1 MSETT
6 RVRQDEST
14 GSRGAGAPDRDEL
27 TGETDVAAQSS
38 PRSRVSREQVIL
50 LFGIPV
56 IVALALGGWIWWRAT
71 ATLDPIETRQL
82 AWGTIVDLTWQ
93 HIQLTLVT
101 TAFVLLAAIPLGILL
116 TRKGFD
122 KAAPLVVGIG
132 NIGQAA
138 PAIGLVVLFAIWID
152 FGFWTAVL
160 AFTLY
165 GVLPVLRN
173 TIVGLQ
179 GVDRTLIE
187 AGRGMGMSGMGVLTR
202 IELPLAVPVIMA
214 GVRTALVLVVGVASF
229 ATFIDAGGL
238 GALIQTGITLFR
250 TSILV
255 SGGLLIALLALLVD
269 WVGRVLETVVRPKGL

>member
-1 MSETT
+1 VSQTLAT
-6 RVRQDEST
+6 APGTAS
-14 GSRGAGAPDRDEL
+14 GAAVPEEGRLARL
-27 TGETDVAAQSS
+27 RAGL
-38 PRSRVSREQVIL
+38 SREQVL
-50 LFGIPV
+50 LLTGIPAL
-56 IVALALGGWIWWRAT
+56 VAVALGGWVWWRVT
-71 ATLDPIETRQL
+71 ADLDSIEARQL
-82 AWGTIVDLTWQ
+82 AWDTIGRLTWEHVQ
-93 HIQLTLVT
+93 VT
-101 TAFVLLAAIPLGILL
+101 AAATVLVLLTAIPLGIML

-122 KAAPLVVGIG
+122 RAAPVVVGVA

-138 PAIGLVVLFAIWID
+138 PAIGLVVLFAIWLGFD
-152 FGFWTAVL
+152 FWTAVL

-179 GVDRTLIE
+179 GVDRTLVE
-187 AGRGMGMSGMGVLTR
+187 AGRGMGMSAREVLLR

-250 TSILV
+250 TSVLV
-255 SGGLLIALLALLVD
+255 SGGLLIALLALVVD
-269 WVGRVLETVVRPKGL
+269 WLGRIMETVTRPKGL

>member
-1 MSETT
+1 VSTDTE
-6 RVRQDEST
+6 VRQPPDTHEEVEADST
-14 GSRGAGAPDRDEL
+14 Q
-27 TGETDVAAQSS
+27 QS
-38 PRSRVSREQVIL
+38 PQRRTRSRLSREQVL
-50 LFGIPV
+50 LLGVLPV
-56 IVALALGGWIWWRAT
+56 LVLLVFGGWVWWRQT
-71 ATLDPIETRQL
+71 AHLDSIESRQL
-82 AWGTIVDLTWQ
+82 AWGTLGDLTWQ
-93 HIQLTLVT
+93 HVRLTLVT
-101 TAFVLLAAIPLGILL
+101 TAFVLLTAIPAGILL
-116 TRKGFD
+116 TRRKLRR
-122 KAAPLVVGIG
+122 AAQLFVGIG

-138 PAIGLVVLFAIWID
+138 PAIGLVVLLAIWLG

-179 GVDRTLIE
+179 GVDQTLVE
-187 AGRGMGMSGMGVLTR
+187 AGRGMGMSGPAVLFR

-250 TSILV
+250 TSVLV
-255 SGGLLIALLALLVD
+255 SGGLLIALLALLID
-269 WVGRVLETVVRPKGL
+269 WMGRVLEAIARPKGL

>member
-1 MSETT
+1 MTDTLERT
-6 RVRQDEST
+6 RTATEPTDESARE
-14 GSRGAGAPDRDEL
+14 GRPAKER
-27 TGETDVAAQSS
+27 
-38 PRSRVSREQVIL
+38 RVSREQL
-50 LFGIPV
+50 LLLTGIPLL
-56 IVALALGGWIWWRAT
+56 VATTLGAWIWWRVT
-71 ATLDPIETRQL
+71 ADLDDIERRQL
-82 AWGTIVDLTWQ
+82 AWGTLGTLTWE
-93 HIQLTLVT
+93 HVKISLVATVLVLVT
-101 TAFVLLAAIPLGILL
+101 AIPLGVLL
-116 TRKGFD
+116 TRGRLRR
-122 KAAPLVVGIG
+122 AAPLVVGIG

-138 PAIGLVVLFAIWID
+138 PAIGLVVLFAIWLG
-152 FGFWTAVL
+152 FGFWTGVL

-179 GVDRTLIE
+179 GVDPTLVE
-187 AGRGMGMSGMGVLTR
+187 AGRGMGMSAASVLFR

-250 TSILV
+250 TSVLV

-269 WVGRVLETVVRPKGL
+269 WAGRLLETVARPKGL

>member
-1 MSETT
+1 MSEAT
-6 RVRQDEST
+6 RVREDES
-14 GSRGAGAPDRDEL
+14 AGIGGGERDEL
-27 TGETDVAAQSS
+27 TGETDVAPERS
-38 PRSRVSREQVIL
+38 PRSRMSREQVIL
-50 LFGIPV
+50 LGGIPV
-56 IVALALGGWIWWRAT
+56 IVAVVFGGWLWWRAT
-71 ATLDPIETRQL
+71 ASLDAIEARQL
-82 AWGTIVDLTWQ
+82 AWGTLRTLTWE

-101 TAFVLLAAIPLGILL
+101 TVFVLLAAIPLGILL

-187 AGRGMGMSGMGVLTR
+187 AGRGMGMSGVGVLMR

-238 GALIQTGITLFR
+238 GALIQTGITLSR
-250 TSILV
+250 NSILV
-255 SGGLLIALLALLVD
+255 TGGLLIALLALLVD

>member
-1 MSETT
+1 VSTDTAAETAT
-6 RVRQDEST
+6 ERASDSDEPVEPE
-14 GSRGAGAPDRDEL
+14 GREQRPQRRA
-27 TGETDVAAQSS
+27 
-38 PRSRVSREQVIL
+38 RSRLSREQAL
-50 LFGIPV
+50 LLSVLPV
-56 IVALALGGWIWWRAT
+56 IVLLVFGGWVWWRQT
-71 ATLDPIETRQL
+71 AELDAIESRQL
-82 AWGTIVDLTWQ
+82 AWGTLGDLTWQ
-93 HIQLTLVT
+93 HVRITLVT
-101 TAFVLLAAIPLGILL
+101 TLFVLLSAIPAGILL
-116 TRKGFD
+116 TRRRLRR
-122 KAAPLVVGIG
+122 AAPLFVGIG

-138 PAIGLVVLFAIWID
+138 PAIGLVVLLAIWLG

-179 GVDRTLIE
+179 GVDQTLVE
-187 AGRGMGMSGMGVLTR
+187 AGRGMGMSARAVLFR

-250 TSILV
+250 TSVLV
-255 SGGLLIALLALLVD
+255 SGGLLIALLALLID
-269 WVGRVLETVVRPKGL
+269 WVGRVLEAVARPKGL

>member
-1 MSETT
+1 VSTDTEVDTDIDT
-6 RVRQDEST
+6 DTDERVEPEGREQRPQRRT
-14 GSRGAGAPDRDEL
+14 
-27 TGETDVAAQSS
+27 
-38 PRSRVSREQVIL
+38 RSRLSREQAL
-50 LFGIPV
+50 LLTVLPV
-56 IVALALGGWIWWRAT
+56 IVLLVFGGWVWWRQT
-71 ATLDPIETRQL
+71 ANLDAIESRQL
-82 AWGTIVDLTWQ
+82 AWGTIGDLTWQ
-93 HIQLTLVT
+93 HVKLTLVT
-101 TAFVLLAAIPLGILL
+101 TLFVLLSAIPAGILL
-116 TRKGFD
+116 TRRKLRR
-122 KAAPLVVGIG
+122 AAPLFVGVG

-138 PAIGLVVLFAIWID
+138 PAIGLVVLLAIWLG

-179 GVDRTLIE
+179 GVDQTLVE
-187 AGRGMGMSGMGVLTR
+187 AGRGMGMSARAVLFR

-250 TSILV
+250 TSVLV
-255 SGGLLIALLALLVD
+255 SGGLLIALLALLID
-269 WVGRVLETVVRPKGL
+269 WVGRVLETVARPKGL

>member
-1 MSETT
+1 VSTDTKVDTDTDTDTDE
-6 RVRQDEST
+6 RVEPEGREQRPQRRT
-14 GSRGAGAPDRDEL
+14 
-27 TGETDVAAQSS
+27 
-38 PRSRVSREQVIL
+38 RSRLSREQAL
-50 LFGIPV
+50 LLTVLPV
-56 IVALALGGWIWWRAT
+56 IVLLVFGGWVWWRQT
-71 ATLDPIETRQL
+71 ANLDAIESRQL
-82 AWGTIVDLTWQ
+82 AWGTIGDLTWQ
-93 HIQLTLVT
+93 HVKLTLVT
-101 TAFVLLAAIPLGILL
+101 TVFVLLSAIPAGILL
-116 TRKGFD
+116 TRRKLRR
-122 KAAPLVVGIG
+122 AAPLFVGVG

-138 PAIGLVVLFAIWID
+138 PAIGLVVLLAIWLG

-179 GVDRTLIE
+179 GVDPTLVE
-187 AGRGMGMSGMGVLTR
+187 AGRGMGMSARAVLFR

-250 TSILV
+250 TSVLV
-255 SGGLLIALLALLVD
+255 SGGLLIALLALVID
-269 WVGRVLETVVRPKGL
+269 WVGRVLETVARPKGL

>member
-1 MSETT
+1 MSTDTEVDTDIDT
-6 RVRQDEST
+6 DTDTDEQVEPEGREQRPQRRT
-14 GSRGAGAPDRDEL
+14 
-27 TGETDVAAQSS
+27 
-38 PRSRVSREQVIL
+38 RSRLSREQAL
-50 LFGIPV
+50 LLTVLPV
-56 IVALALGGWIWWRAT
+56 IVLLVFGGWVWWRQT
-71 ATLDPIETRQL
+71 ADLDAIESRQL
-82 AWGTIVDLTWQ
+82 AWGTLGDLTWQ
-93 HIQLTLVT
+93 HVKLTLVT
-101 TAFVLLAAIPLGILL
+101 TVFVLLSAIPAGILL
-116 TRKGFD
+116 TRRKLRR
-122 KAAPLVVGIG
+122 AAPLFVGVG

-138 PAIGLVVLFAIWID
+138 PAIGLVVLLAIWLG

-179 GVDRTLIE
+179 GVDQTLVE
-187 AGRGMGMSGMGVLTR
+187 AGRGMGMSARAVLFR

-250 TSILV
+250 TSVLV
-255 SGGLLIALLALLVD
+255 SGGLLIALLALLID
-269 WVGRVLETVVRPKGL
+269 WVGRVLETVARPKGL

>member
-1 MSETT
+1 VSIDTEVE
-6 RVRQDEST
+6 R
-14 GSRGAGAPDRDEL
+14 APDTAEAVEPESQEQRPERR
-27 TGETDVAAQSS
+27 T
-38 PRSRVSREQVIL
+38 RSRLSREQAL
-50 LFGIPV
+50 LLSVLPV
-56 IVALALGGWIWWRAT
+56 IVLLVFGGWVWWRQT
-71 ATLDPIETRQL
+71 ADLDAIESRQL
-82 AWGTIVDLTWQ
+82 AWGTLGDLTWQ
-93 HIQLTLVT
+93 HVKLTLVT
-101 TAFVLLAAIPLGILL
+101 TVFVLLSAIPAGILL
-116 TRKGFD
+116 TRRKLRR
-122 KAAPLVVGIG
+122 AAPLFVGIG

-138 PAIGLVVLFAIWID
+138 PAIGLVVLLAIWLG

-179 GVDRTLIE
+179 GVDQTLVE
-187 AGRGMGMSGMGVLTR
+187 AGRGMGMSARAVLFR

-250 TSILV
+250 TSVLV
-255 SGGLLIALLALLVD
+255 SGGLLIALLALLID
-269 WVGRVLETVVRPKGL
+269 WVGRVLEAVARPKGL

>member
-1 MSETT
+1 MSTDTEVERGPDTADT
-6 RVRQDEST
+6 AEVVEPESQEQRPQRRT
-14 GSRGAGAPDRDEL
+14 
-27 TGETDVAAQSS
+27 
-38 PRSRVSREQVIL
+38 RSRLSREQAL
-50 LFGIPV
+50 LLSVLPV
-56 IVALALGGWIWWRAT
+56 IVLLVFGGWVWWRQT
-71 ATLDPIETRQL
+71 ADLDAIESRQL
-82 AWGTIVDLTWQ
+82 AWGTLGDLTWQ
-93 HIQLTLVT
+93 HVRITLVT
-101 TAFVLLAAIPLGILL
+101 TVFVLLTAIPAGILL
-116 TRKGFD
+116 TRRKLRR
-122 KAAPLVVGIG
+122 AAPLFVGIG

-138 PAIGLVVLFAIWID
+138 PAIGLVVLLAIWLG

-179 GVDRTLIE
+179 GVDQTLVE
-187 AGRGMGMSGMGVLTR
+187 AGRGMGMSARAVLFR

-250 TSILV
+250 TSVLV
-255 SGGLLIALLALLVD
+255 SGGLLIALLALLID
-269 WVGRVLETVVRPKGL
+269 WVGRVLEAVARPKGL